1 MDKEELDKMVERIS
15 FRSCLDSYMN
25 SRDREDIVD
34 YWVQCLQDRKYA
46 QAKGVEKALELID
59 LIQELDAES

>member
-15 FRSCLDSYMN
+15 YRSCIDSYMN
-25 SRDREDIVD
+25 SKDREDIVD
-34 YWVQCLQDRKYA
+34 YWMKCLLDKKYA

-59 LIQELDAES
+59 LMRELDAES